1 MITIS
6 STNIKVYPAI
16 GRTATYAESSYI
28 NTESNITGLLKA
40 LYPKNNCSFVFSDSF
55 SAPFKFVIFGYYFEI
70 TDLTGLDNKNL
81 WARIYITDQDI
92 RQKLSNP
99 DADKTSLD
107 VNSVFNGIRFY
118 NQESKA
124 TDVVDGM
131 TAYDLKLTDSSGN
144 IPSLSKFY
152 FKTEQIRNIDDNYL
166 TETFNTSSITASYIG
181 TYTASTVNLTA
192 SGINASSVTTEKA
205 IVSNGYIS
213 TLTTDSLI
221 ASSADITNLD
231 LGSASVATLNINK
244 DVTFPKVQ
252 IGDVDE
258 FIYINSSGKIT
269 ATTADIGA
277 SYKPVYMTKGKMAP
291 ITSIYLDSTNNYI
304 NALSA
309 NLITTQDLKTTGTI
323 TASTSIGNE
332 THPIY
337 VDALG
342 HFQAL
347 SGTVGAADKPVW
359 VNAGGLTPVSTI
371 SLEGNNYLSNLNSVA
386 ITASTI
392 NANVIEVK
400 NINVSG
406 KFTNST
412 SVGSA
417 SNPIFINNSG
427 NFESSTENIGSSAKP
442 VYLNKGEITAISNLE
457 LTGSSSLGILGSTTL
472 NATNTYYIG
481 DTKDYVI
488 CTTDEGKLIASD
500 MTTSEAEA
508 ESQQLAPSAD
518 PKKIDRFSASFSY
531 IDTLSQESTG
541 KIVMTKKYL
550 TIKNSVTTETYTS
563 SITGSTI
570 TVSHNYLA
578 FY

>member
-16 GRTATYAESSYI
+16 GRTAAYAESSYI

-40 LYPKNNCSFVFSDSF
+40 LYPKNNCSFVFSDNF

-152 FKTEQIRNIDDNYL
+152 FKTEQIRNIDNNYL

-192 SGINASSVTTEKA
+192 SGINTSSVTAEKA
-205 IVSNGYIS
+205 VISNGYIS
-213 TLTTDSLI
+213 TLTADSLT

-231 LGSASVATLNINK
+231 LGSASVATLNINR

-252 IGDVDE
+252 IGNVDE

-277 SYKPVYMTKGKMAP
+277 SYKPVYMTKGKITP

-304 NALSA
+304 NTLSA
-309 NLITTQDLKTTGTI
+309 NSITTQDLKATRANLETLESNKV
-323 TASTSIGNE
+323 TAST
-332 THPIY
+332 
-337 VDALG
+337 V
-342 HFQAL
+342 
-347 SGTVGAADKPVW
+347 
-359 VNAGGLTPVSTI
+359 
-371 SLEGNNYLSNLNSVA
+371 
-386 ITASTI
+386 TASS
-392 NANVIEVK
+392 
-400 NINVSG
+400 INVTDNLTTQNLTVSNT
-406 KFTNST
+406 FTNST
-412 SVGSA
+412 AVGSGTKFIYIDGNKHFATSTESVGS
-417 SNPIFINNSG
+417 
-427 NFESSTENIGSSAKP
+427 SSKP

-457 LTGSSSLGILGSTTL
+457 LTGSSSLGAIGSTTL
-472 NATNTYYIG
+472 LATNTYYIG
-481 DTKDYVI
+481 DIKDYVI

-500 MTTSEAEA
+500 LTTSEAEA
-508 ESQQLAPSAD
+508 ESQQLTPSVGKEAD
-518 PKKIDRFSASFSY
+518 KFSASFSY
-531 IDTLSQESTG
+531 IDALSQESTG

-550 TIKNSVTTETYTS
+550 TIKNSVMTETYSS
-563 SITGSTI
+563 SITKDTI

-578 FY
+578 IY